1 MAETKQSAG
10 ILGLGSYVPE
20 RILTNADLEK
30 IVDTSDEWIFSR
42 TGIKQRHVA
51 DEATATSDI
60 AAGAAKRALA
70 HAGIKAEELDLI
82 IVATATPDM
91 FFPSTACLV
100 QEKIGATHAAAF
112 DLAAGCSGFVYGLT
126 VATQFIQAGLY
137 QRVLVI
143 GAETLS
149 KILDWTD
156 RNTCVLFGDGAGAAV
171 IGPVPAGY
179 GVLGVELG
187 ADGHGGELLKMPA
200 GGSRRPPSAETV
212 AQRLHYVHMNGNE
225 VFKFAIKVMGEAAQ
239 KALQKA
245 GMTDADVDYLIPHQA
260 NIRIIQSAAKRLQ
273 LPMEKVHV
281 NVDRYGNTSAAS
293 IPIALEEAVL
303 EGKVKNGDK
312 LVLVGFGAGLTW
324 AACVLR
330 WYKEDSSV
338 GE

>member
-187 ADGHGGELLKMPA
+187 ADGHGGELLTMPA

-330 WYKEDSSV
+330 WYKED
-338 GE
+338 